1 MKFGMYVEVD
11 EWCTTICSMT
21 LSKVKVKVTSFK
33 LENPSIFKSYLIRR
47 LQWELAS
54 DQWLLKGKM
63 SKFGRAGGLFLCH
76 VTLKLAETS
85 VVKSQPSVP
94 HWANLLKC

>member
-1 MKFGMYVEVD
+1 MHDDMQYDPIQSQGQGHEP
-11 EWCTTICSMT
+11 
-21 LSKVKVKVTSFK
+21 FK